1 MKGRQK
7 CKRERSLS
15 EEAAVVAFM
24 IERGSGNR
32 MTFDCICTCCPVHLL
47 CLFRTRKKKKSIL
60 DTLCVGTRF
69 HYAPVFLC
77 PKAAPSCVNEAAHSD
92 NVYKH
97 RVVVRRRL
105 YLYLTQ
111 ISNISSSVCL
121 FTVAGQRHALQLAHC
136 HHVSF
141 IYSAGLFFFFQSH
154 WLFLEQVKTLTL
166 HNRANNCPKLERQR
180 RHLAR
185 LSAICMS
192 FFLFFFSKEFSL
204 RDHGIQFWEPFS
216 LLVNR
221 SRALLSRFYLF
232 HCSLLAH
239 GSECYFIWWKLPVI
253 ASPRRCSVPVQAQQH
268 STVCQSISASGG
280 KLYNPHSCT

>member
-47 CLFRTRKKKKSIL
+47 CLFRTRKKKSIL

-141 IYSAGLFFFFQSH
+141 IYSAGLFF
-154 WLFLEQVKTLTL
+154 
-166 HNRANNCPKLERQR
+166 
-180 RHLAR
+180 
-185 LSAICMS
+185 S
-192 FFLFFFSKEFSL
+192 FNLI
-204 RDHGIQFWEPFS
+204 G
-216 LLVNR
+216 
-221 SRALLSRFYLF
+221 
-232 HCSLLAH
+232 
-239 GSECYFIWWKLPVI
+239 YF
-253 ASPRRCSVPVQAQQH
+253 
-268 STVCQSISASGG
+268 
-280 KLYNPHSCT
+280 